1 MDILFY
7 KNFSDPITL
16 GKELEHVTTLSGTL
30 KSEYDILNPIINIES
45 HNIINSNYCHV
56 PELNRYYFIDKQS
69 ILTNNLIT
77 VFLKVDVLESYKNEI
92 KQLKCILSDSTSN
105 NDNYLNGP
113 QWVTT
118 VKTTT
123 TIKQFPA
130 GLNNEGEY
138 ILITAGG

>member
-45 HNIINSNYCHV
+45 HNIINANYCHV